1 MLLNHSLSFCS
12 SLCNYVLLQIS
23 IEDIHLPERL
33 GNVSDLHDYPPKFM
47 IHIQSIQTD
56 DTVSLSPKL
65 KVGGLDKKYYFELL
79 TPCKCVGKQTSIRGG
94 PPLFDS

>member
-1 MLLNHSLSFCS
+1 MKL
-12 SLCNYVLLQIS
+12 
-23 IEDIHLPERL
+23 
-33 GNVSDLHDYPPKFM
+33 NVSDLHDYPPKFM

-79 TPCKCVGKQTSIRGG
+79 TPSKCVGK
-94 PPLFDS
+94 